1 MLRSKISILALL
13 LALCALPLAAQT
25 SPTQYSQGNITAT
38 GATCGTTNAC
48 ITLVL
53 QNNAIAESVAL
64 SGTFTATITFEASY
78 NNGATWVSEG
88 TSTSAGTT
96 TFSLGSA
103 TQLRARCSAFTSGT
117 VVVYINSTLAMG
129 DGGSGSG
136 GAGGSTSDVQ
146 FNTAGTLTGNP
157 AFTFDTSTD
166 PVFLGLGLN
175 DALGLVAGDIP
186 PTVQTHFVAAVG
198 GAPTADFGMS
208 AVTAILDMAGTSS
221 CTGSDCAAG
230 IFVDAQADTASSG
243 AAAEFDGTVVDTT
256 INFNSGSTSAAGI
269 TSSVSLIPSLGGSP
283 TIPHSY
289 AIYGTTF
296 VSGSPTISKLYNYE
310 VDRIVPGGGGT
321 PTITDMAG
329 VHIEGIDT
337 SNTLNATL
345 TAAVEIE
352 DQGSGKYGIYEAGVN
367 SLNQFAKTQVLTLST
382 ATNCAANGSAANP
395 SVAACGS
402 ASAGMFSCATAAT
415 TGTCQINTTAVT
427 ANSEIL
433 ITQDD
438 ADGGASQLNVTC
450 NTALV
455 TAAAK
460 PILLSKNAGTSFTIN
475 LGTVSVNPGCF
486 EYQIVN

>member
-1 MLRSKISILALL
+1 MKPIILALL
-13 LALCALPLAAQT
+13 LVFCALSLAAQT

-78 NNGATWVSEG
+78 NNGTTWVSEG

-129 DGGSGSG
+129 GGGSGSG

-166 PVFLGLGLN
+166 PIFLGLGLN
-175 DALGLVAGDIP
+175 DPLGAVDVDVP
-186 PTVQTHFVAAVG
+186 PTIQTHFVAAYG
-198 GAPTADFGMS
+198 GAPIDTGFGIS
-208 AVTAILDMAGTSS
+208 AVTAIANMTGATDCDGSNCSAAIFVDSEGDTAS
-221 CTGSDCAAG
+221 TGSDPEMDGIAG
-230 IFVDAQADTASSG
+230 NVIANWAT
-243 AAAEFDGTVVDTT
+243 
-256 INFNSGSTSAAGI
+256 GSTSLAGSSFGIGI
-269 TSSVSLIPSLGGSP
+269 TPGVNSP
-283 TIPHSY
+283 TIPHVYGY
-289 AIYGTTF
+289 AANVFFATGTPTVTDIYSFEAAAPFKGTAT
-296 VSGSPTISKLYNYE
+296 PTIS
-310 VDRIVPGGGGT
+310 
-321 PTITDMAG
+321 DMAG
-329 VHIEGIDT
+329 VHIEGLDAAN
-337 SNTLNATL
+337 SFNATR

-367 SLNQFAKTQVLTLST
+367 SLNQLAKTQVFTLST
-382 ATNCAANGSAANP
+382 ATNCIANGSAANP

-415 TGTCQINTTAVT
+415 TGTCQVNTTAVT

-433 ITQDD
+433 ITQDA

-486 EYQIVN
+486 EYHIVN